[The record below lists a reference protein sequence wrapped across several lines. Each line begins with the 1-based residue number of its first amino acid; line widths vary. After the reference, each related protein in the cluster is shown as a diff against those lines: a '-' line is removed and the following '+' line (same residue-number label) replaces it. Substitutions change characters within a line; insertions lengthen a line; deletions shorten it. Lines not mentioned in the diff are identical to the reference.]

1 MSFTADVGVDQ
12 ENFPAKFGAS
22 LDQEHY
28 LLVYYAF
35 LKQGTL
41 QDLE

>member
-12 ENFPAKFGAS
+12 ENFPAKFGPS

-28 LLVYYAF
+28 LLVYCAF